1 MFITSPQSWKTKIH
15 RSDHSYQNTEVLGV
29 LNTGF
34 RGNKPRSVGKSLDN
48 LRAWSKGRKKGFPG
62 GMVVKNLPANGGD
75 ARDVGSIPG
84 SGRPPG
90 EGNATCSSI
99 PVWKITWTEEPGG
112 PQSMRPQRVMTEH
125 PQRKREL
132 KK

>member
-1 MFITSPQSWKTKIH
+1 MWV
-15 RSDHSYQNTEVLGV
+15 RSLGQEDP
-29 LNTGF
+29 LE
-34 RGNKPRSVGKSLDN
+34 RE
-48 LRAWSKGRKKGFPG
+48 
-62 GMVVKNLPANGGD
+62 M
-75 ARDVGSIPG
+75 
-84 SGRPPG
+84 
-90 EGNATCSSI
+90 ATCPSI

>member
-1 MFITSPQSWKTKIH
+1 MWVRP
-15 RSDHSYQNTEVLGV
+15 LGQEDP
-29 LNTGF
+29 LE
-34 RGNKPRSVGKSLDN
+34 RE
-48 LRAWSKGRKKGFPG
+48 
-62 GMVVKNLPANGGD
+62 M
-75 ARDVGSIPG
+75 
-84 SGRPPG
+84 
-90 EGNATCSSI
+90 ATCPSI